1 MKKMWFTCN
10 QVERIKKNF
19 TLDVM
24 MQEFLGDHYVLEKHA
39 NEGPKVANANGG
51 AQGS

>member
-10 QVERIKKNF
+10 QVERIKTFF

-24 MQEFLGDHYVLEKHA
+24 MQELLGDYYVLEKHA
-39 NEGPKVANANGG
+39 NERPKVANANGG
-51 AQGS
+51 T